1 MLEVYPLIKWAHVSV
16 VLVSGAL
23 FAFRGSFV
31 AAGASWP
38 MTPALRYLSY
48 GIDTLIVATAAMLL
62 AVLPVSAY
70 SNGWLAL
77 KLALLVVYIVLG
89 SLALKRARNKLGI
102 AIATRRP
109 MIATTIMISTSVKPF
124 FSLINMAILLSV
136 YVR

>member
-23 FAFRGSFV
+23 FAFRGAFV

-89 SLALKRARNKLGI
+89 SLALKRARKFSIRRICYAAALLVFLVML
-102 AIATRRP
+102 AIARTHDP
-109 MIATTIMISTSVKPF
+109 MGPWLILRSWIA
-124 FSLINMAILLSV
+124 
-136 YVR
+136 